1 MAPRFTLAPM
11 DCSTRFG
18 PLVAL
23 GFFVRQHDLWAPFWD
38 RVCFNTPT
46 HCKEPLNA
54 LYDMWIGIL
63 ADRPSRQS
71 TGRRKHQGLF
81 QWWAQH
87 LRPPTGAH
95 RRDRL
100 SGGCCLAALP
110 RLPDLSLIHI

>member
-1 MAPRFTLAPM
+1 MVPRFTLAPM

-23 GFFVRQHDLWAPFWD
+23 GFFVRQHDLWAPFRD

-63 ADRPSRQS
+63 AGCEVVCSVKWVQKSSLSERVAHSDSRVDPSQRLGKHGGPIHRPARANPGQGQ
-71 TGRRKHQGLF
+71 GR
-81 QWWAQH
+81 
-87 LRPPTGAH
+87 
-95 RRDRL
+95 
-100 SGGCCLAALP
+100 
-110 RLPDLSLIHI
+110 